1 MSENVR
7 FVRWQHVTIVQFGVV
22 NNTVLALAT
31 ASIGFALSREAPVG
45 GWKLCS
51 FGIGTALLSL
61 SVLFALWCALNRLW
75 DFRETA
81 QIARGRMEECE
92 KAAARHETKKLGARS
107 WGLLYCQ
114 LGTFALGLL
123 SLALV
128 FAPFP
133 S

>member
-7 FVRWQHVTIVQFGVV
+7 FIRWQHVRIVQFGFV

-31 ASIGFALSREAPVG
+31 ASIGFALAREAPVD
-45 GWKLCS
+45 GWKLCL

-75 DFRETA
+75 DFRITA
-81 QIARGRMEECE
+81 QIAGGRMDEREL
-92 KAAARHETKKLGARS
+92 AAARYETRKLGDRT